1 MIRILDRLLFRTFLK
16 LFLGFVLGA
25 PVLFVVGDIVQE
37 IDHYFARGLTFGDV
51 ALAYMYKFPMF
62 VSWAF
67 PIAALIAAV
76 FTVHGMTVHRE
87 VMAAKAGGISFHR
100 LILPILVA
108 GAGLAGA
115 GLLLAEVVPLSNR
128 RAARLLQS
136 EDPGLQWRHNF
147 VFKTDE
153 GVSVSIRRLNA
164 PSGEIGG
171 VIMEI
176 PPGPNGEPAEHMSAK
191 RAVWRSNVGWTFE
204 DGFVRVLSSEID
216 FPTYKFSKMRTAH
229 FSPPPRDLLTDF
241 RNEEEMTRADIDRL
255 AANIER
261 SGGDASELYVEK
273 NQRTALAIATLIII
287 LFGAPLATSTQ
298 RGGTAYGIG
307 LALATTLLYLLL
319 FKLTKAAGESGVM
332 APMMAAWSPNAVF
345 LLAALVL
352 LKRVR
357 T

>member
-37 IDHYFARGLTFGDV
+37 IDHYIARGLTIGEV
-51 ALAYMYKFPMF
+51 GLAYMYKFPLF

-67 PIAALIAAV
+67 PFAALIAAV
-76 FTVHGMTVHRE
+76 FTVHGMTMHRE

-108 GAGLAGA
+108 GVALAGA

-136 EDPGLQWRHNF
+136 EDQGILWRQNF
-147 VFKTDE
+147 VFKTND
-153 GVSVSIRRLNA
+153 GVSVSIRRLA
-164 PSGEIGG
+164 ASPGEIGG

-176 PPGPNGEPAEHMSAK
+176 PPGPNGEPAEHMTAK
-191 RAVWRSNVGWTFE
+191 RAVWRSDVGWTFE
-204 DGFVRVLSSEID
+204 DGFVRVLDSEID
-216 FPTYKFSKMRTAH
+216 FPTYKFKEMRTAH

-241 RNEEEMTRADIDRL
+241 RDEEEMTRADINRL

-273 NQRTALAIATLIII
+273 YQRISIAIATLIII

-298 RGGTAYGIG
+298 KGGTAYGIG
-307 LALATTLLYLLL
+307 LALGTTLLYLLL
-319 FKLTKAAGESGVM
+319 FNLTKAAGESGM
-332 APMMAAWSPNAVF
+332 MEPMTAAWSPNAVF

-352 LKRVR
+352 LRRVR